1 MSWDAVAAWPAA
13 KADAAK
19 VSSGRLQRERVSMSW
34 TSGKGTCLQLTI
46 LKDTLHIQAVGGAGL
61 VVGATL
67 QVAGQFAGARVV
79 DDARIAFADG
89 V

>member
-1 MSWDAVAAWPAA
+1 MAGGRGRRCESIFWQAAE
-13 KADAAK
+13 
-19 VSSGRLQRERVSMSW
+19 RERESMSCA
-34 TSGKGTCLQLTI
+34 SGKQTCLQLTI